1 MGLIHLNVFGCFLFF
16 LAMLVIITNEISLI
30 FVFFRYIVNVFIFS
44 GDYMETH
51 HIKYLF
57 VRLLLLKY
65 GEIYYPDFKTGYAP
79 DSEQNNNKVI
89 LDQPEYF

>member
-1 MGLIHLNVFGCFLFF
+1 M
-16 LAMLVIITNEISLI
+16 EI
-30 FVFFRYIVNVFIFS
+30 
-44 GDYMETH
+44 H

-89 LDQPEYF
+89 LDQPVYF